1 LRGTGHRQQQ
11 REFAK
16 DIVLQFNS
24 PPSRMDTNEAP
35 FVALADCTGA
45 ERGCFGIAIVMV
57 RDRSSSHSP
66 HHATGGRDC
75 GGLARRCKTPLWS
88 VIRYLTQLPSRALSN
103 SCSRCGQR
111 HRAAGRDV
119 MLCRTLLHSCHGRT
133 ARFNPSTTASRFD
146 ERLLKVMYFQPFS
159 SGRVEYVKSGYRPLE
174 RVPGERTTPSSTRAY
189 IGPCV
194 RSYLP
199 RASRRQRIRRR
210 RPSIY
215 YLSRD

>member
-1 LRGTGHRQQQ
+1 MKRLSLRLRTAPGRAWLLRHR
-11 REFAK
+11 
-16 DIVLQFNS
+16 D
-24 PPSRMDTNEAP
+24 
-35 FVALADCTGA
+35 
-45 ERGCFGIAIVMV
+45 VMV

-75 GGLARRCKTPLWS
+75 EGLARRCTTPLWP
-88 VIRYLTQLPSRALSN
+88 VIRYLTQLPSQALSN

-146 ERLLKVMYFQPFS
+146 ERLLTVIYFQPFS
-159 SGRVEYVKSGYRPLE
+159 SGCVEHLKVAIVLSSV
-174 RVPGERTTPSSTRAY
+174 VPGERTTPSSTRAQ

-199 RASRRQRIRRR
+199 RSSRR
-210 RPSIY
+210 
-215 YLSRD
+215 